1 MEKLNKITAEIMN
14 GRFGKDSLIAL
25 ATAEDNVPYVRAVN
39 AFYENRAFYVIT
51 YKTSNKMRQIEKNPT
66 VAVSGEWFTG
76 TGTAAD
82 LGYYGKPENADIA
95 RKLRAA
101 FAEWI
106 DNGHN
111 DFTDENT
118 IILCISLK
126 DGILFSYGTRYEI
139 DFTE

>member
-14 GRFGKDSLIAL
+14 GRFGRDSLIAL

-51 YKTSNKMRQIEKNPT
+51 CKTSNKMRQIEKNPT

-76 TGTAAD
+76 TGAAAD

-118 IILCISLK
+118 IILCIRLK
-126 DGILFSYGTRYEI
+126 DGILFSNGTRYEI